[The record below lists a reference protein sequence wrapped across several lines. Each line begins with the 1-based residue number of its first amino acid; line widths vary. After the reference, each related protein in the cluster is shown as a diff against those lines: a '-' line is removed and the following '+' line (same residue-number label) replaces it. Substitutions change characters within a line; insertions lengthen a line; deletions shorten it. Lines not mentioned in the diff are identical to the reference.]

1 MLNKYNFQYFVKNI
15 DIIFALI
22 GIIIG
27 FIIILLHYLISLNQ
41 LDIGFV
47 LIASCLFYFLFK
59 NSIKSDYNINMPFN
73 RRHQILL
80 NIIFFTFYPVVLLIY
95 HGQLYSRP
103 FSYFVLTSLLVGIL
117 SIEII
122 AYNRKNQT
130 QLLFKILLLSITFW
144 FETFYNFPSFS
155 GSDSFW
161 HVKIIQLISDT
172 ASIPPV
178 EISSKYF
185 NYPIFHILVSIASIL
200 SNINLKD
207 SLFFTVS
214 LSNLLCSIFIY
225 LISSQIFNK
234 KSGLIAVLLYNFSD
248 SILYINV
255 LNIIPGSLV
264 LCYFL
269 VILHIYYKDQIRPEN
284 RFILLFMT
292 LISIITHQLSSF
304 IVLISLLSVQ
314 LARIFH
320 LYVNS
325 SKVLLV
331 NTKTYFLAFAVSLQF
346 YWMFTYVG
354 SNRTVFN
361 YLIEPMIRALTT
373 DIMIGNEEA
382 VTSAVYY
389 STLSNILFHLG
400 YLILLFISIGGI
412 ILEASSKDDRK
423 FSMSI
428 VSLILFSIIYGVPL
442 LGIRNMFTGRWFP
455 FLIVFLVILA
465 SPYFLKAIYLLKSK
479 STIIISCFII
489 FSVFT
494 FFMITTPYINE
505 DNPLYSKERFS
516 RNQFKESE
524 INALKIFNICSG
536 IVKADRSYTNGIMR
550 QINTNSKIEAMDLEY
565 ISSDNNDEGK
575 LVLLRKCSLEE
586 PVEITDPNSLGAG
599 QVKMK
604 LPISFFERY
613 DSLKYNFIYNNGNV
627 NGYLKD

>member
-1 MLNKYNFQYFVKNI
+1 
-15 DIIFALI
+15 
-22 GIIIG
+22 
-27 FIIILLHYLISLNQ
+27 
-41 LDIGFV
+41 
-47 LIASCLFYFLFK
+47 
-59 NSIKSDYNINMPFN
+59 MPFN

-269 VILHIYYKDQIRPEN
+269 VILHIYYKDQIRLEN

-325 SKVLLV
+325 SKVLLA

-428 VSLILFSIIYGVPL
+428 VSLTLFSIIYGVPL
-442 LGIRNMFTGRWFP
+442 LGIKNMFTGRWLP
-455 FLIVFLVILA
+455 FLILFLVILA
-465 SPYFLKAIYLLKSK
+465 SSYFLKAIYLLKSK
-479 STIIISCFII
+479 SIVIISCFII
-489 FSVFT
+489 ASVFT

-516 RNQFKESE
+516 RDQFKESE
-524 INALKIFNICSG
+524 INALKIFNTYSG

-565 ISSDNNDEGK
+565 ISSDNINDEGK
-575 LVLLRKCSLEE
+575 LVLLRKCSLVE
-586 PVEITDPNSLGAG
+586 PVGITDLNSPGAG
-599 QVKMK
+599 KINMK
-604 LPISFFERY
+604 LPESFFERY
-613 DSLKYNFIYNNGNV
+613 DSLKYCFIYNNDEVKCYSGII
-627 NGYLKD
+627 KK